1 MAPAPKAA
9 DAAARPPGHGLA
21 FEGGTAYLLSLTG
34 SVARRS
40 WSRMLAERGLTPHH
54 YGMLLALNE
63 LGAIGQQR
71 LSVLIGIDPRNAVPL
86 VDALAEAGL
95 LVREVDVGDRRRRVL
110 ALTDSGRD
118 MAGDLIRT
126 GVAIERHFFRSLD
139 AAEQA
144 ELHRL
149 LLRLLS
155 SAADEADEG

>member
-1 MAPAPKAA
+1 MAPEPKTAN
-9 DAAARPPGHGLA
+9 AAARPPGRGLA
-21 FEGGTAYLLSLTG
+21 FEGGTGYLLSLTG

-63 LGAIGQQR
+63 LGAVGQQR
-71 LSVLIGIDPRNAVPL
+71 LSELIGIDPRNAVPL
-86 VDALAEAGL
+86 VDALAGAGL
-95 LVREVDVGDRRRRVL
+95 LVREVDAGDRRRRVL

-118 MAGDLIRT
+118 MAGDLVRT
-126 GVAIERHFFRSLD
+126 GAAIEQHFFRALD

-144 ELHRL
+144 ELHRM